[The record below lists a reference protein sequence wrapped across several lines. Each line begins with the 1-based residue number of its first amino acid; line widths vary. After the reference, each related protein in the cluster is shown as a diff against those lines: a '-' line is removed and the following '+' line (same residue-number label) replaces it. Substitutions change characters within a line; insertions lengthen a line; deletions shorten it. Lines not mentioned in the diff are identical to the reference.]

1 MVGLKQNPKPLIL
14 SLSYSL
20 TNTNQP
26 VRDDLSSSRKCG
38 KPVDNPRSRTSATG
52 CDGRAIGKGSM
63 VVCANR
69 LKSGAYRVAAVAE
82 DGIVLEGGRFVPGFA
97 VGSAWRKAGY
107 DR

>member
-1 MVGLKQNPKPLIL
+1 MVGLKQNAKPLIL
-14 SLSYSL
+14 SLSHSL
-20 TNTNQP
+20 ANQP
-26 VRDDLSSSRKCG
+26 ARDDLSAPRECG

>member
-1 MVGLKQNPKPLIL
+1 
-14 SLSYSL
+14 
-20 TNTNQP
+20 
-26 VRDDLSSSRKCG
+26 
-38 KPVDNPRSRTSATG
+38 
-52 CDGRAIGKGSM
+52 M